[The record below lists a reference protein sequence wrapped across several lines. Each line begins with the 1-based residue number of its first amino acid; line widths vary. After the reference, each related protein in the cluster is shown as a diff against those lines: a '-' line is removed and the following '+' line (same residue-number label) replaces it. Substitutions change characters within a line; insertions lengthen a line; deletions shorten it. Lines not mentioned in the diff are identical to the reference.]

1 MNRLKRVEIKLIGK
15 VQGVG
20 MRFTIKKKADELGL
34 FGFVSNQSDGSVF
47 CVVEGKAED
56 LDNFLSFITHGIKVG
71 SIEKIERSF
80 SEAQGEFTDFSIIY
94 E

>member
-20 MRFTIKKKADELGL
+20 MRFTIKKKADELNL
-34 FGFVSNQSDGSVF
+34 LGFVSNQSDGSVF
-47 CVVEGKAED
+47 CVVEGKIED
-56 LDNFLSFITHGIKVG
+56 LGDFLSFITYDIKVG
-71 SIEKIERSF
+71 SIEKIEKSF
-80 SEAQGEFTDFSIIY
+80 SEAQGEFSDFSIRY